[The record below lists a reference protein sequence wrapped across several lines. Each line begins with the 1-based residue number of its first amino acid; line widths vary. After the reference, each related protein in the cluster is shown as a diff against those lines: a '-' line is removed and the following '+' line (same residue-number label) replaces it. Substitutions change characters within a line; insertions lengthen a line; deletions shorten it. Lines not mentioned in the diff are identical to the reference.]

1 MCSGGDVCVCGEG
14 GVYMGKCV
22 CVGRGCVHGEM
33 CVCGGCVYVGRGVC
47 GGCVW
52 EGMCVWEDV

>member
-33 CVCGGCVYVGRGVC
+33 CVCGGCV
-47 GGCVW
+47 W